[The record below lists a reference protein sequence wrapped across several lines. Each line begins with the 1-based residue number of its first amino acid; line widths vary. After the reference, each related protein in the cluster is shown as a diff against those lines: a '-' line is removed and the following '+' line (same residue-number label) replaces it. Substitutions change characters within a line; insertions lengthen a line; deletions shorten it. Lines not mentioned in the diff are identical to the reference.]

1 MHMYIFLLS
10 GSCSTFHSEPSE
22 KWVINALCCWRWLWV
37 IFIKFLI
44 TNSKGKQLADVQYN
58 RVRGRKTARP
68 DMSGTMDTAFSSAS
82 GKSQKRH
89 HSRYRIRQ
97 SKQKVSPTTMTYLN
111 NERPRNNSLCTTG
124 REPFDI
130 ETFQKILGLKVHLSY
145 LNR

>member
-68 DMSGTMDTAFSSAS
+68 YTSGTMDTAFSSQS

-89 HSRYRIRQ
+89 HSRYRIRE
-97 SKQKVSPTTMTYLN
+97 SKQKVSPTIMTHLN

-124 REPFDI
+124 REPFEI
-130 ETFQKILGLKVHLSY
+130 EPLQKILDFKSIFPI
-145 LNR
+145 